1 MQLLSV
7 LAIIGGLLTKRK
19 EVAMQQLLQ
28 LLPLLR
34 PGNAEAKS
42 RYLSV
47 IPTVLSYSV
56 ETGEHLSEAKQ
67 LISYSLIH
75 PAILSDDRK

>member
-1 MQLLSV
+1 MAISQLL
-7 LAIIGGLLTKRK
+7 I
-19 EVAMQQLLQ
+19 

-34 PGNAEAKS
+34 PDNVEAKA
-42 RYLSV
+42 RYLAI
-47 IPTVLSYSV
+47 IPTVLSHSV
-56 ETGEHLSEAKQ
+56 ETGDHLTEAKQ